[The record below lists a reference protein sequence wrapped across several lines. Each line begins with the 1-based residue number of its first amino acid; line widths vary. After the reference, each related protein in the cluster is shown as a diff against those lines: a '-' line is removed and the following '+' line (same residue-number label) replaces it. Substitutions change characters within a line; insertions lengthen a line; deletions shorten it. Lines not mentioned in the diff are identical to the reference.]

1 MERKITLKKI
11 LSVIVT
17 VCLLFTAFSSLAE
30 DAITISFEAEQF
42 SLAMG
47 KTLNLKAIV
56 SPKKSLKLEWSSSDE
71 SVASVNN
78 KGMVKGLSAGETII
92 TAKSAEDESITA
104 SCKVAVVLPVKK
116 ISFAEKTLNLPAGL
130 TQKPE
135 VKIEP
140 DNATNKAVT
149 FSSSNEK
156 VATVDENGV
165 ITGVAKGSA
174 KITAVAQDGSKVKGT
189 ITVKVEEYDLIFT
202 SAKPQT
208 AKYYYNSGRY
218 TITGKVKTGCVSIPN
233 ISIAMWAMVAGGPA
247 SEEFEV
253 TPVKPGT
260 DTITIKAGKLKTVIR
275 VYVSPDCFK
284 EEETAKP
291 EEADT

>member
-1 MERKITLKKI
+1 MKKI
-11 LSVIVT
+11 LAVIVAA
-17 VCLLFTAFSSLAE
+17 CLLFTAFSSLAE
-30 DAITISFEAEQF
+30 ETVTVSFEAEQF

-47 KTLNLKAIV
+47 KNLTLKTTV
-56 SPKKSLKLEWSSSDE
+56 SPRKSMKLEWSSSDE

-78 KGMVKGLSAGETII
+78 KGIVKGLSVGETTI
-92 TAKSAEDESITA
+92 TVKSAEGESVTA
-104 SCKVAVVLPVKK
+104 SCKVAVILPVKK
-116 ISFAEKTLNLPAGL
+116 ISFAEKALNLPAGL

-135 VKIEP
+135 IKIEP
-140 DNATNKAVT
+140 ENATNKAVT

-165 ITGVAKGSA
+165 ITGVGKGSA
-174 KITAVAQDGSKVKGT
+174 KITAVAQDGSKVKGV
-189 ITVKVEEYDLIFT
+189 IKVKVEEYDMIFT

-291 EEADT
+291 EKADT

>member
-1 MERKITLKKI
+1 MKKV
-11 LSVIVT
+11 LAVIVAA
-17 VCLLFTAFSSLAE
+17 CLLFTAFSSLAE
-30 DAITISFEAEQF
+30 ETVTVSFEAEQF

-47 KTLNLKAIV
+47 KTLTLKVTI
-56 SPKKSLKLEWSSSDE
+56 SPRKSMKLEWSSSDE
-71 SVASVNN
+71 SIASVNN
-78 KGMVKGLSAGETII
+78 KGIVKGLSVGETTI
-92 TAKSAEDESITA
+92 TVKSAEDESVTA

-116 ISFAEKTLNLPAGL
+116 ISFNEKALNLPAGL

-135 VKIEP
+135 IKIEP
-140 DNATNKAVT
+140 ENATNQAVT

-165 ITGVAKGSA
+165 ITGVSKGSA
-174 KITAVAQDGSKVKGT
+174 KITAVAQDGSKVKGV
-189 ITVKVEEYDLIFT
+189 IKVKVEEYDMIFT

-260 DTITIKAGKLKTVIR
+260 DTITIKAGRLKTVIR

-284 EEETAKP
+284 EEETTKP

>member
-1 MERKITLKKI
+1 MKKI
-11 LSVIVT
+11 LAVIVAA
-17 VCLLFTAFSSLAE
+17 CLLFTAFSSLAE
-30 DAITISFEAEQF
+30 ETVTVSFEAEQF

-47 KTLNLKAIV
+47 KTLTLKTTV
-56 SPKKSLKLEWSSSDE
+56 SPRKSMKLEWSSSDE

-78 KGMVKGLSAGETII
+78 KGIVKGLSVGETTI
-92 TAKSAEDESITA
+92 TVKSAEDESVTA
-104 SCKVAVVLPVKK
+104 SCKVTVVLPVKK
-116 ISFAEKTLNLPAGL
+116 ISFNEKALNLPAGL

-135 VKIEP
+135 IKIEP
-140 DNATNKAVT
+140 ENATNKAVT

-165 ITGVAKGSA
+165 ITGVSKGSA
-174 KITAVAQDGSKVKGT
+174 KITAVAQDGSKVKGV
-189 ITVKVEEYDLIFT
+189 IKVKVEEYDMIFT

-208 AKYYYNSGRY
+208 AKYYYSSGRY

-260 DTITIKAGKLKTVIR
+260 DTITIKAGRLKTVIR

-284 EEETAKP
+284 EEETTKP